1 LADVLGGLPALKR
14 LLLADNGDF
23 DTCEVVPTAA
33 QRAAAPEVWD
43 ELIAAC
49 SGELE
54 LRKVGTHFRV
64 DETKHCTTP
73 LKSFVLTRATDVFV

>member
-1 LADVLGGLPALKR
+1 LQLERLSIENNQLSGALADVLGGLPALKR
-14 LLLADNGDF
+14 LSLADNGDF

-54 LRKVGTHFRV
+54 LRKV
-64 DETKHCTTP
+64 
-73 LKSFVLTRATDVFV
+73 